1 LDIQQGNGVTE
12 KKIDYYD
19 SCIEQFQLEYETA
32 DECERQ
38 VETATAPNEFQE
50 GAIIFFY
57 VWVSV
62 MTVAIGIWCAYNQR
76 WSYVPELM
84 QSLSDNDAATGEWQ
98 TGYKM
103 GLIGST
109 THWFTILMLC
119 GFQIILAACSI
130 SYYVRQGGEE
140 RNELNQFFDNEMQV
154 LRAFEVTWMIGFF
167 WSYALKL
174 PYSIHLLFLRVCLMG
189 DVMYVCVFVP
199 FQETGTHPEST
210 DARYISKLKLWM
222 GWLALFGD

>member
-1 LDIQQGNGVTE
+1 
-12 KKIDYYD
+12 
-19 SCIEQFQLEYETA
+19 
-32 DECERQ
+32 
-38 VETATAPNEFQE
+38 
-50 GAIIFFY
+50 
-57 VWVSV
+57 
-62 MTVAIGIWCAYNQR
+62 
-76 WSYVPELM
+76 M

-210 DARYISKLKLWM
+210 HARYISKLKLWM